1 MADNK
6 APALKEAKNQYQ
18 LKVYYGG
25 PLPEDD
31 WGDVTFSS
39 DKLSEKHCP
48 WLIKFYTKDGVCHQF
63 ADTLGIYRKINQDIG
78 EVLDAVIVN
87 NKQREAIDKIINKM
101 LLDYLG
107 SDLAGEKDSLIDPC
121 EY

>member
-6 APALKEAKNQYQ
+6 ANALKEAKNQYQ

-25 PLPEDD
+25 ESPSDS
-31 WGDVTFSS
+31 GDTTICV
-39 DKLSEKHCP
+39 DNLDRKHRP
-48 WLIKFYTKDGVCHQF
+48 WLIKFYTRDGVCHQF
-63 ADTLGIYRKINQDIG
+63 ADTLGVYRKISQDLSQ
-78 EVLDAVIVN
+78 VLDAVIVN
-87 NKQREAIDKIINKM
+87 NKQREAVDKIVSNM

-107 SDLAGEKDSLIDPC
+107 KDMAGEKDSLLDPC

>member
-6 APALKEAKNQYQ
+6 ANALKEAENQYQ
-18 LKVYYGG
+18 LKVYYDG
-25 PLPEDD
+25 PSPAES
-31 WGDVTFSS
+31 GFVTTNLEAL
-39 DKLSEKHCP
+39 DNKHIP

-63 ADTLGIYRKINQDIG
+63 ADTIGTYRKISQDLS

-87 NKQREAIDKIINKM
+87 NKQREAVDKIISKI
-101 LLDYLG
+101 LLEYLG
-107 SDLAGEKDSLIDPC
+107 RDMAGEKDSLLDPC

>member
-18 LKVYYGG
+18 LKVYYDG
-25 PLPEDD
+25 PSPAESGTATTNLEALDN
-31 WGDVTFSS
+31 
-39 DKLSEKHCP
+39 KHIP

-63 ADTLGIYRKINQDIG
+63 ADTLGTYRKISQDLS

-87 NKQREAIDKIINKM
+87 NKQREAVDKIISKI

-107 SDLAGEKDSLIDPC
+107 TDMAGEKDSLLDPC
-121 EY
+121 DY